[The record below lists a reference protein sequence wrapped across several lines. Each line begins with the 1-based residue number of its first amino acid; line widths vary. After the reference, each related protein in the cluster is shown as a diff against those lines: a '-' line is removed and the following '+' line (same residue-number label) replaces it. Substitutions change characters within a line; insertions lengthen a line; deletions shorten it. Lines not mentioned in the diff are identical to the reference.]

1 MVAAHALNDHIKE
14 LFPGATEAVE
24 EAIINTLLDADT
36 TQGNGHV
43 IPRLDAASQ
52 LFTLATPGERA
63 YGNGSHLMFERNKLV
78 PEIMITDLDSSLAF
92 WVS

>member
-1 MVAAHALNDHIKE
+1 MDAAHALNDHIRE

-52 LFTLATPGERA
+52 LFTLAAPANEPMEMEVISCSNVTNWFQR
-63 YGNGSHLMFERNKLV
+63 
-78 PEIMITDLDSSLAF
+78 
-92 WVS
+92 